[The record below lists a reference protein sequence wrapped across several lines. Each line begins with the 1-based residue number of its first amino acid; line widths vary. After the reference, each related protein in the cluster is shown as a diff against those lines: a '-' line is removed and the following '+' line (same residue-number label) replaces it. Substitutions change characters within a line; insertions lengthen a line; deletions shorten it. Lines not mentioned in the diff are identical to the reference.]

1 MGTRYVTDK
10 EGRTV
15 EVIVPV
21 EEYERLVDAFE
32 ELEDQRIH
40 DEAVAE
46 MEGTGANARR
56 LEDFEAEI
64 EDAEG
69 GEERGS

>member
-1 MGTRYVTDK
+1 MGARYVTDK

-40 DEAVAE
+40 DEALAE
-46 MEGTGANARR
+46 MGRTGAIARR
-56 LEDFEAEI
+56 LEDSEAEI
-64 EDAEG
+64 EDAE
-69 GEERGS
+69 ERRS